1 MVLET
6 QSVLG
11 VFSTIKYFLIFDLL
25 VEILIKCFFNSQNI
39 WNYAIFVNYR
49 PDCPKIT
56 ISVSIASASLKQCL
70 KESGEV
76 LRALK
81 IMRTTKA
88 DFFQK

>member
-1 MVLET
+1 M
-6 QSVLG
+6 
-11 VFSTIKYFLIFDLL
+11 
-25 VEILIKCFFNSQNI
+25 
-39 WNYAIFVNYR
+39 NYR
-49 PDCPKIT
+49 NLAIKTKDIKKSTKIT